1 MKRDKNTGINY
12 LKQLIVP
19 LGAPPTYRA
28 AVLLLCVTAGCAD
41 VDTHTSVT
49 HEAVTITTIPVTGA
63 VGDPETD
70 GSFGPM
76 VALADFNGD
85 GNVDMAASNNHNAV
99 SVRLGDGAGGFG
111 AERLFNLNLL
121 VGRPEPFYLRHEH
134 PPQLGDRWRL
144 QSGWQDRPGDR
155 GGQILLGL
163 LLPGQ
168 RGREWPAGNTAGTP
182 FRQRSR
188 ALA

>member
-1 MKRDKNTGINY
+1 MKRDKSTGVDR
-12 LKQLIVP
+12 LKQLVVP
-19 LGAPPTYRA
+19 LGTPPTYKA
-28 AVLLLCVTAGCAD
+28 AVLLLSVTAGCVD

-49 HEAVTITTIPVTGA
+49 HEAVTITTIPVSGA

-121 VGRPEPFYLRHEH
+121 VGRTDTVMAKDLNADGKIDLVMGNDP
-134 PPQLGDRWRL
+134 
-144 QSGWQDRPGDR
+144 SVSV
-155 GGQILLGL
+155 LLGNGDGTL
-163 LLPGQ
+163 ERRPPMRPCLPY
-168 RGREWPAGNTAGTP
+168 
-182 FRQRSR
+182 
-188 ALA
+188 LAASPR